1 MEAWDPTP
9 DRAGDQRVQKRAGL
23 EDFVQ
28 KKPRKHSS
36 KGLLTVQPTSAIR
49 GGGVEKELLGLDLVP
64 CVHQMKLKR
73 DTNKIKFKLRSLGVK
88 LVHIHFLWHPQHNA
102 HYTLV
107 MLPIG

>member
-36 KGLLTVQPTSAIR
+36 KGLLRVQPTSAIR
-49 GGGVEKELLGLDLVP
+49 GEKERAVRTGS
-64 CVHQMKLKR
+64 C
-73 DTNKIKFKLRSLGVK
+73 
-88 LVHIHFLWHPQHNA
+88 
-102 HYTLV
+102 TLCSSDET
-107 MLPIG
+107 

>member
-36 KGLLTVQPTSAIR
+36 KVLLTVQPTSAIR
-49 GGGVEKELLGLDLVP
+49 GGRGERAVRTGS
-64 CVHQMKLKR
+64 C
-73 DTNKIKFKLRSLGVK
+73 
-88 LVHIHFLWHPQHNA
+88 
-102 HYTLV
+102 TLCSSDET
-107 MLPIG
+107 